1 MRRAWSSLLAAS
13 GSAALHEVIVDTSR
27 LQSEEFWSFL
37 ARWPDNTAILPDYV
51 PIEVEGLGAALL

>member
-1 MRRAWSSLLAAS
+1 LAAS